1 MFFLSVSEPTSLLII
16 HSEGAR
22 TTHHPLGRP
31 SKALRQSGSHFLLCI
46 FKVCMCVYIL
56 SIYICKYDQKCL
68 YFPKYSHFSLYAWC
82 IILVLHMKLLSFQQG
97 GHVASNNLLIHWEG
111 AILLRCY
118 TLSASPLK
126 VVYYRVP
133 FATHIILV

>member
-82 IILVLHMKLLSFQQG
+82 IILVLHMKLLSFQQVG
-97 GHVASNNLLIHWEG
+97 YVASNDLAPSQCI
-111 AILLRCY
+111 ILLRCY
-118 TLSASPLK
+118 TSSASPSK